1 MTAVDASA
9 VPDSVV
15 PAGERGVLPA
25 AERRAL
31 RRAVGLLDLDRVR
44 LLWAVLAGSAGLA
57 SGIALTA
64 TAAWLIA
71 RASQMPPVL
80 ELSVAAVA
88 VRTFG
93 ISRALLRYLER
104 LASHLVALRGM
115 ATLRERVYTTLAAG
129 RADAVAGLRRGD
141 LLARTGTDVDAVGD
155 VVVRALL
162 PAVVAA
168 VVGAGSVVLVAWLNL
183 GAGLVLAVCLLVAG
197 VAGPWLTMR
206 AARLAEGAA
215 TAARA
220 EISATAMTMVDGAAE
235 LTVSGRLRDVR
246 ASLRGTERDLARA
259 KDAAARPA
267 ALAAGVDTLA
277 MGAAVLGSLV
287 LGIPATVAGSM
298 EAVELAVIVLTPL
311 AAFEG
316 TAMLGPAAVQ
326 LVRSSGSAVRIMELL
341 DRAGDDAGTAA
352 SRASSE
358 NAEVTS
364 RPTTGRPTAG
374 RPPAGS
380 ATAGP
385 PPVGTATAGVAS
397 PVGGAVHIATSPVT
411 ASPITAS
418 PVGDATPPPGPHL
431 AARGLAVGWPGGPVV
446 AEGIDLDL
454 SPGRA
459 LAVVGPSGI
468 GKTTLLL
475 TLAGLLPPRAG
486 TVELNGVP
494 VWETDRQRVSAD
506 VALTA
511 EDAHVFGTT
520 VLENLRV
527 ARGDVTADEATR
539 LLGRAGLGDWLAGLS
554 DGLGTMLGP
563 DAATVS
569 GGERRRLLLA
579 RALASPARLLLLD
592 EPGEHLDPATADRLL
607 TDLLRTGADDG
618 DGDASR
624 GVVLVTHRLSPLGAA
639 EEVIVLGARNDRPA
653 TVLARGTHESLRAD
667 VPAYRWALEQE
678 EHR

>member
-1 MTAVDASA
+1 MTTTAATSTTRAPGD
-9 VPDSVV
+9 
-15 PAGERGVLPA
+15 GRGVLPA

-44 LLWAVLAGSAGLA
+44 LFWAVLAGSASLA

-168 VVGAGSVVLVAWLNL
+168 VVAAGSVVLVAWLNV
-183 GAGLVLAVCLLVAG
+183 GAGIVLAVCLLVAG
-197 VAGPWLTMR
+197 VVGPWLNMR
-206 AARLAEGAA
+206 SARLAERAQI
-215 TAARA
+215 AARA

-235 LTVSGRLRDVR
+235 LTVSGRLRDVL
-246 ASLRGTERDLARA
+246 ASLRATERDLAHA

-267 ALAAGVDTLA
+267 ALAAGLDTLA
-277 MGAAVLGSLV
+277 MGVAVLGSLV

-316 TAMLGPAAVQ
+316 TALLGPAAVQ
-326 LVRSSGSAVRIMELL
+326 LVRSSGSAVRVMELL
-341 DRAGDDAGTAA
+341 DRAGGDA
-352 SRASSE
+352 
-358 NAEVTS
+358 VTS
-364 RPTTGRPTAG
+364 
-374 RPPAGS
+374 
-380 ATAGP
+380 
-385 PPVGTATAGVAS
+385 
-397 PVGGAVHIATSPVT
+397 
-411 ASPITAS
+411 
-418 PVGDATPPPGPHL
+418 DATPGPTAVAAGSTSAVPAAPTPTVAAGSTSAVAAGATPTPRPSRTSSTGGPHL
-431 AARGLAVGWPGGPVV
+431 TARGLAVGWPGGPVV
-446 AEGIDLDL
+446 AEGIDLDVA
-454 SPGRA
+454 PGRA
-459 LAVVGPSGI
+459 VAVVGPSGI

-486 TVELNGVP
+486 TVELDGAP
-494 VWETDRQRVSAD
+494 VWGADRRRVSSD
-506 VALTA
+506 VVLTA

-527 ARGDVTADEATR
+527 ARGDVTDAEATE
-539 LLGRAGLGDWLAGLS
+539 LLRSAGLGDWLAGLP
-554 DGLGTMLGP
+554 DGLGTMLGA

-607 TDLLRTGADDG
+607 TDLLRVGA
-618 DGDASR
+618 GDAAPAAHPDAPR
-624 GVVLVTHRLSPLGAA
+624 GVALVTHRLSPLAAA
-639 EEVIVLGARNDRPA
+639 EEVIVLGAAGDGPA
-653 TVLARGTHESLRAD
+653 TVLARGTHKRLRAE
-667 VPAYRWALEQE
+667 VAAYRWALEQE
-678 EHR
+678 EQRA

>member
-1 MTAVDASA
+1 MTAVDTSADAPASTTA
-9 VPDSVV
+9 
-15 PAGERGVLPA
+15 RGRTVLPA

-44 LLWAVLAGSAGLA
+44 LLWAVLAGSASLA

-115 ATLRERVYTTLAAG
+115 ATLRERVYTTLASG

-162 PAVVAA
+162 PSVVAA
-168 VVGAGSVVLVAWLNL
+168 VVGAGSVVLVAWLHL
-183 GAGLVLAVCLLVAG
+183 GAGLVLAVCLLMAG
-197 VAGPWLTMR
+197 LAGPWLTMR

-215 TAARA
+215 TDARA

-235 LTVSGRLRDVR
+235 LTVSGRLRDVV

-326 LVRSSGSAVRIMELL
+326 LVRSGGSAVRIIELL
-341 DRAGDDAGTAA
+341 DRAGPATAAAPRHAPAAAAATSRPRVGAAGTAPVEGA
-352 SRASSE
+352 AR
-358 NAEVTS
+358 
-364 RPTTGRPTAG
+364 TA
-374 RPPAGS
+374 
-380 ATAGP
+380 
-385 PPVGTATAGVAS
+385 AS
-397 PVGGAVHIATSPVT
+397 PVQCAARE
-411 ASPITAS
+411 AAS
-418 PVGDATPPPGPHL
+418 PVQGAAPPSGPRVT
-431 AARGLAVGWPGGPVV
+431 ARGLAVGWPGGPVV

-454 SPGRA
+454 APGRA
-459 LAVVGPSGI
+459 VAVVGPSGV

-494 VWETDRQRVSAD
+494 VWEADRHRVSAD
-506 VALTA
+506 LVLTA
-511 EDAHVFGTT
+511 EDAHVFGTS

-527 ARGDVTADEATR
+527 ARGDVTEREATG
-539 LLGRAGLGDWLAGLS
+539 LLERAGLGDWLAGLP

-607 TDLLRTGADDG
+607 TDLLRTGVDDG
-618 DGDASR
+618 APPR

-639 EEVIVLGARNDRPA
+639 EEVIVLGARNDGPA
-653 TVLARGTHESLRAD
+653 TVLARGTHERLRAD

-678 EHR
+678 EHRR

>member
-1 MTAVDASA
+1 MTAVDTSADAPASTTA
-9 VPDSVV
+9 
-15 PAGERGVLPA
+15 RGRTVLPA

-44 LLWAVLAGSAGLA
+44 LLWAVLAGSASLA

-115 ATLRERVYTTLAAG
+115 ATLRERVYTTLASG

-162 PAVVAA
+162 PSVVAA
-168 VVGAGSVVLVAWLNL
+168 VVGAGSVVLVAWLHL

-197 VAGPWLTMR
+197 LAGPWLTMR

-215 TAARA
+215 TDARA

-235 LTVSGRLRDVR
+235 LTVSGRLRDVVT
-246 ASLRGTERDLARA
+246 SLRGTERDLARA
-259 KDAAARPA
+259 KDSAARPA

-326 LVRSSGSAVRIMELL
+326 LVRSGGSAVRIMELL
-341 DRAGDDAGTAA
+341 DRAEPATAAAPRHAPAAAAATSRPRVGAAGTAPVEGA
-352 SRASSE
+352 APPSGPR
-358 NAEVTS
+358 VT
-364 RPTTGRPTAG
+364 
-374 RPPAGS
+374 
-380 ATAGP
+380 
-385 PPVGTATAGVAS
+385 
-397 PVGGAVHIATSPVT
+397 
-411 ASPITAS
+411 
-418 PVGDATPPPGPHL
+418 
-431 AARGLAVGWPGGPVV
+431 ARGLAVGWPGGPVV

-454 SPGRA
+454 APGRA
-459 LAVVGPSGI
+459 VAVVGPSGV

-494 VWETDRQRVSAD
+494 VWEADRHRVSAD
-506 VALTA
+506 LVLTA
-511 EDAHVFGTT
+511 EDAHVFGTS

-527 ARGDVTADEATR
+527 ARGDVTEREATG
-539 LLGRAGLGDWLAGLS
+539 LLERAGLGDWLAGLP

-607 TDLLRTGADDG
+607 TDLLRTGVDDG
-618 DGDASR
+618 APPR

-639 EEVIVLGARNDRPA
+639 EEVIVLGARNDGPA
-653 TVLARGTHESLRAD
+653 TVLARGTHERLRAD

-678 EHR
+678 EHRR

>member
-1 MTAVDASA
+1 MTAVAASA
-9 VPDSVV
+9 A
-15 PAGERGVLPA
+15 PARERGVLPPT
-25 AERRAL
+25 ERRAL

-44 LLWAVLAGSAGLA
+44 LLWAVLAGSVGLA

-115 ATLRERVYTTLAAG
+115 ATLRERVYTTLAGG

-168 VVGAGSVVLVAWLNL
+168 VVGAGSVVLVGWLNL

-206 AARLAEGAA
+206 AARLAEGAV
-215 TAARA
+215 TEARA

-235 LTVSGRLRDVR
+235 LTVSGRLRDVL

-341 DRAGDDAGTAA
+341 DRAGPSAGTAA
-352 SRASSE
+352 
-358 NAEVTS
+358 VTAH
-364 RPTTGRPTAG
+364 PAVGTAG
-374 RPPAGS
+374 TGATPRPAIGTVAAAS
-380 ATAGP
+380 TAATAATAGTRGDPTPVDGAAP
-385 PPVGTATAGVAS
+385 PPRPRLT
-397 PVGGAVHIATSPVT
+397 
-411 ASPITAS
+411 
-418 PVGDATPPPGPHL
+418 
-431 AARGLAVGWPGGPVV
+431 ARGLAVGWPGGPVV
-446 AEGIDLDL
+446 ADGIDLDL
-454 SPGRA
+454 APGRA
-459 LAVVGPSGI
+459 VAVVGPSGI
-468 GKTTLLL
+468 AKTTLLL

-486 TVELNGVP
+486 TVELDGVP
-494 VWETDRQRVSAD
+494 VWEADRQRVSAD
-506 VALTA
+506 LVLTA
-511 EDAHVFGTT
+511 EDAHIFGTT

-527 ARGDVTADEATR
+527 ARGGVTEQEATG
-539 LLGRAGLGDWLAGLS
+539 LLQRAGLGGWLAGLPE
-554 DGLGTMLGP
+554 GLGTMLGS

-607 TDLLRTGADDG
+607 TDLLRTGID

-639 EEVIVLGARNDRPA
+639 EEVIVLGARNDGPA
-653 TVLARGTHESLRAD
+653 TVLARGTHERLRAD

-678 EHR
+678 EHRR

>member
-1 MTAVDASA
+1 
-9 VPDSVV
+9 
-15 PAGERGVLPA
+15 
-25 AERRAL
+25 
-31 RRAVGLLDLDRVR
+31 
-44 LLWAVLAGSAGLA
+44 
-57 SGIALTA
+57 
-64 TAAWLIA
+64 
-71 RASQMPPVL
+71 
-80 ELSVAAVA
+80 
-88 VRTFG
+88 
-93 ISRALLRYLER
+93 
-104 LASHLVALRGM
+104 
-115 ATLRERVYTTLAAG
+115 
-129 RADAVAGLRRGD
+129 
-141 LLARTGTDVDAVGD
+141 
-155 VVVRALL
+155 
-162 PAVVAA
+162 
-168 VVGAGSVVLVAWLNL
+168 VLVAWLNL
-183 GAGLVLAVCLLVAG
+183 GAGLVLAACLLVAG

-215 TAARA
+215 AEARA
-220 EISATAMTMVDGAAE
+220 EISAAAMAMVDGAAE
-235 LTVSGRLRDVR
+235 LTVSGRLRDVVM
-246 ASLRGTERDLARA
+246 SLRGTERDLARA

-341 DRAGDDAGTAA
+341 DRAGPATGAA
-352 SRASSE
+352 HA
-358 NAEVTS
+358 A
-364 RPTTGRPTAG
+364 
-374 RPPAGS
+374 
-380 ATAGP
+380 
-385 PPVGTATAGVAS
+385 AS
-397 PVGGAVHIATSPVT
+397 PVEPAAPS
-411 ASPITAS
+411 
-418 PVGDATPPPGPHL
+418 PGPRL
-431 AARGLAVGWPGGPVV
+431 TARGLAVGWPGGPVV

-454 SPGRA
+454 APGRA
-459 LAVVGPSGI
+459 VAVVGPSGI

-494 VWETDRQRVSAD
+494 VWEADRHRVSAD
-506 VALTA
+506 LVLTA

-527 ARGDVTADEATR
+527 ARGDVTEREAAG
-539 LLGRAGLGDWLAGLS
+539 LLDRAGLGDWLAGLP
-554 DGLGTMLGP
+554 DGLATMLGP

-607 TDLLRTGADDG
+607 TDLLRTGVDDG
-618 DGDASR
+618 DAPR

-639 EEVIVLGARNDRPA
+639 EEVIVLGARNDGPA
-653 TVLARGTHESLRAD
+653 TVLARGTHERLRAD